1 VNELQQIYEATDVGL
16 VRKGNE
22 DNLVVLAKPH
32 VYAVADGMGGEAA
45 GEVASQMLVDT
56 VRESLSNCEVVREE
70 DLRQAI
76 SKANCA
82 IRNYVVEHP
91 GCEGMG
97 TTATVLHIDEPS
109 ACGSWAHVGDSRLY
123 VLRRDSQVLEQI
135 TQDHSYVEDLV
146 REGTIT
152 PEEAKSH
159 PQRNMLTRAVGA
171 MENLVVDSGQTAA
184 NAGDIFLLA
193 TDGLMKHVSDE
204 EIVHILR
211 NGQENPAKALLNAAL
226 SAGGTD
232 NVTAVVVSLS

>member
-1 VNELQQIYEATDVGL
+1 MNELQQIYEATDVGL

-22 DNLVVLAKPH
+22 DNLVVLVRPH

-56 VRESLSNCEVVREE
+56 VQELLSGREAVCED
-70 DLRQAI
+70 DLCQAI
-76 SKANCA
+76 IKANRA
-82 IRNYVVEHP
+82 IRNYVLEHP

-97 TTATVLHIDEPS
+97 TTATVLHIDDQS
-109 ACGSWAHVGDSRLY
+109 ARGSWAHVGDSRLY
-123 VLRRDSQVLEQI
+123 VLRQNSQVLEQI
-135 TQDHSYVEDLV
+135 TRDHSYVEDLV

-171 MENLVVDSGQTAA
+171 MENLVVDSGQVAA

-193 TDGLMKHVSDE
+193 TDGLMKHVTDE
-204 EIVHILR
+204 EIVHLLR
-211 NGQENPAKALLNAAL
+211 AGHENPAKALLHAAL
-226 SAGGTD
+226 TAGGTD

>member
-1 VNELQQIYEATDVGL
+1 VNKLQQVYEATDVGL

-32 VYAVADGMGGEAA
+32 IYAVADGMGGEAA

-56 VRESLSNCEVVREE
+56 VQEWLSGREVVEE
-70 DLRQAI
+70 DDLCQAVI
-76 SKANCA
+76 NANKA
-82 IRNYVVEHP
+82 IRNYVLEHP

-97 TTATVLHIDEPS
+97 TTATLLHIDDKS
-109 ACGSWAHVGDSRLY
+109 SCGRWAHVGDSRLY
-123 VLRRDSQVLEQI
+123 VLRQDSQILEQI

-171 MENLVVDSGQTAA
+171 MENLVVDSGCVTAH
-184 NAGDIFLLA
+184 AGDIFLLA
-193 TDGLMKHVSDE
+193 TDGLMKHVADE
-204 EIVHILR
+204 EIVHLLR
-211 NGQENPAKALLNAAL
+211 AGQENPAKALLNAAL

-232 NVTAVVVSLS
+232 NVTAVVVSLT